1 MQYVVK
7 NDGMR
12 GILQWL
18 ECLEQMVYEEL
29 PTRN

>member
-18 ECLEQMVYEEL
+18 ECLEQTVYVVL
-29 PTRN
+29 PMRN